1 MATLDAIPLI
11 GILVVPDRVYFS
23 AGYDPRGHYRR
34 GRFPDPPTGHPQ
46 PDGRWGQQVFRVPLV
61 SSKHPQPVDSASGFW
76 NWITTEV
83 MRRPFI
89 SLVLTAGLLL
99 AAAVQYFDINTGA
112 SGVSQLPD
120 DFRAKKGFQVVREE
134 FGFGLNAPVEIVI
147 DGDINSDLVQGAI
160 QGLMDTLKSDSS
172 SAHPVSRST
181 APTIWHCCPCLW

>member
-1 MATLDAIPLI
+1 M
-11 GILVVPDRVYFS
+11 
-23 AGYDPRGHYRR
+23 
-34 GRFPDPPTGHPQ
+34 
-46 PDGRWGQQVFRVPLV
+46 
-61 SSKHPQPVDSASGFW
+61 DSASGFW

-89 SLVLTAGLLL
+89 SLVLTAGLLV

-147 DGDINSDLVQGAI
+147 DDDINSDLVQGAI

-172 SAHPVSRST
+172 SAHPVSKST
-181 APTIWHCCPCLW
+181 APTIWHCCPCLWWWAHRPKRPSPPSGNCVKSLSLRPSLRLPPRCLSPGPRPWRSTSSTWCDADFRG